1 MAEFI
6 KNRPFRFWCQKVL
19 PLVYDD
25 SLSYYELLCKVV
37 CKLNELAENQNNLSD
52 EIKQVAQDLDDFK
65 NQVPGMIEAK
75 VQEWLDNYIAT
86 HGLVNHVNG
95 MTGDVVLKKLTAT
108 SDGGLSI
115 SGEDGYNGS
124 EDKTIEIAAGGVTA
138 DKLANGGVTTDKI
151 ADGAV
156 TEQKI
161 ADGAVTAGKLADGA
175 VTTEKIADGAVT
187 EQKIADGA
195 VTAGKLA
202 DGAVT
207 TEKIADGSV
216 TEQKIADGAVTAGKL
231 ADGAVTADKLAGGAI
246 PEKLP
251 NPHKLTFSGAVTGEY
266 DGSAEVNI
274 NIPNGGG
281 GGGTGGAVNSVNGM
295 TGDVVLKKLTFTG
308 AATGEYNGSEDVN
321 INIPSGG
328 GGGAVNSVN
337 GMTGDVVL
345 KKLTASTEGG
355 LSISGEQGYNGS
367 TEQTIGIA
375 AGGVTA
381 DKMAEGVIPEKL
393 PNPNALT
400 FEGAVTGTYDGSGP
414 VTVTIPT
421 GDKLYYTYNYING
434 SNITSGGSGID
445 NIQLRVWYTS
455 DYILG
460 YAIKITPSGSLAS
473 SSRLIDVNFTNQLNT
488 TNRGTMYCVLIEDG
502 NANNLS
508 PCSVSITQSGARIW
522 FIPTKATTNKSKLY
536 GSGIIA

>member
-37 CKLNELAENQNNLSD
+37 CKLNEMAGNQNNLSD

-86 HGLVNHVNG
+86 HGLVNSVNG

-108 SDGGLSI
+108 AEGGLSI

-124 EDKTIEIAAGGVTA
+124 EDKTIGIAAGGVTA
-138 DKLANGGVTTDKI
+138 DKLA
-151 ADGAV
+151 
-156 TEQKI
+156 E
-161 ADGAVTAGKLADGA
+161 
-175 VTTEKIADGAVT
+175 
-187 EQKIADGA
+187 
-195 VTAGKLA
+195 
-202 DGAVT
+202 
-207 TEKIADGSV
+207 
-216 TEQKIADGAVTAGKL
+216 
-231 ADGAVTADKLAGGAI
+231 GAVTADKLASGAI

-295 TGDVVLKKLTFTG
+295 TGD
-308 AATGEYNGSEDVN
+308 
-321 INIPSGG
+321 I
-328 GGGAVNSVN
+328 
-337 GMTGDVVL
+337 VL
-345 KKLTASTEGG
+345 KKLTASANGG

-367 TEQTIGIA
+367 EEQTIGIA
-375 AGGVTA
+375 AGGITA
-381 DKMAEGVIPEKL
+381 DKMAEGVIPDKL
-393 PNPNALT
+393 ANPNALT
-400 FEGAVTGTYDGSGP
+400 FRGAVSVTYDGSEA
-414 VTVTIPT
+414 VTVNIPT
-421 GDKLYYTYNYING
+421 VDKLYVTYRNIKG

-445 NIQLRVWYTS
+445 RIEMRVWYTS
-455 DYILG
+455 NSILG
-460 YAIKITPSGSLAS
+460 CAFKIVPTESLPSSP
-473 SSRLIDVNFTNQLNT
+473 RLIETKFGTQLNT
-488 TNRGTMYCVLIEDG
+488 TGTGSMYCVLVEG
-502 NANNLS
+502 HNTNNLS
-508 PCSVSITQSGARIW
+508 PCNVNISKSGVNIW
-522 FIPTKATTNKSKLY
+522 IMPTKATTDTNVLF
-536 GSGIIA
+536 GSGIILP

>member
-37 CKLNELAENQNNLSD
+37 SKLNEMADNQNNLSD
-52 EIKQVAQDLDDFK
+52 EIKQVAADLDDFK

-75 VQEWLDNYIAT
+75 VQEWLDNYITT
-86 HGLVNHVNG
+86 HGLVNSVNG
-95 MTGDVVLKKLTAT
+95 MKGDVVLKKLTAT
-108 SDGGLSI
+108 TEGGLSI
-115 SGEDGYNGS
+115 SGEDGYNGG
-124 EDKTIEIAAGGVTA
+124 EEKTIGIAA
-138 DKLANGGVTTDKI
+138 GGVTTDKI
-151 ADGAV
+151 ANGAV
-156 TEQKI
+156 TAEKI
-161 ADGAVTAGKLADGA
+161 ADGAVTTEKIASGA

-187 EQKIADGA
+187 GQ
-195 VTAGKLA
+195 KLA

-207 TEKIADGSV
+207 AD
-216 TEQKIADGAVTAGKL
+216 KL
-231 ADGAVTADKLAGGAI
+231 AEGAVTADKLAGGAI

-308 AATGEYNGSEDVN
+308 AVTGEYNGSEDVN

-345 KKLTASTEGG
+345 KTLTPADGGG

-375 AGGVTA
+375 AGGVTQ
-381 DKMAEGVIPEKL
+381 DKIGSNVKT
-393 PNPNALT
+393 PNPHTLT
-400 FEGAVTGTYDGSGP
+400 INYYGNTTVYDGSSDQTATIKPEYTSESFTNDKDINVSVKYRLDSYFYIEVTSYRVISTGTYTVSGTLTSDGGF
-414 VTVTIPT
+414 
-421 GDKLYYTYNYING
+421 L
-434 SNITSGGSGID
+434 GGSCALITNNSANTP
-445 NIQLRVWYTS
+445 NIAGACIFDVKHTEFKA
-455 DYILG
+455 YIHITANAQVKG
-460 YAIKITPSGSLAS
+460 SAII
-473 SSRLIDVNFTNQLNT
+473 V
-488 TNRGTMYCVLIEDG
+488 RGL
-502 NANNLS
+502 
-508 PCSVSITQSGARIW
+508 
-522 FIPTKATTNKSKLY
+522 
-536 GSGIIA
+536 

>member
-52 EIKQVAQDLDDFK
+52 EIKQVAQDLDNFK

-108 SDGGLSI
+108 TEGGLSI

-124 EDKTIEIAAGGVTA
+124 EDKTIGIAA
-138 DKLANGGVTTDKI
+138 GGVTTDKI
-151 ADGAV
+151 GN
-156 TEQKI
+156 
-161 ADGAVTAGKLADGA
+161 GA
-175 VTTEKIADGAVT
+175 VTTEKIADGAV
-187 EQKIADGA
+187 
-195 VTAGKLA
+195 AG
-202 DGAVT
+202 
-207 TEKIADGSV
+207 
-216 TEQKIADGAVTAGKL
+216 QKL
-231 ADGAVTADKLAGGAI
+231 ADGAVTADKLAEGAVTTEKVADGAITGQKLADGTVTADKLADGAVTSDKLAGGAI

-328 GGGAVNSVN
+328 GAVNSVN
-337 GMTGDVVL
+337 GMAGDVVL
-345 KKLTASTEGG
+345 KKLTPADGGG

-367 TEQTIGIA
+367 EEQTIGIA
-375 AGGVTA
+375 AGGITA
-381 DKMAEGVIPEKL
+381 DKMANGVIPTKL
-393 PNPNALT
+393 PNPNKLI
-400 FEGAVTGTYDGSGP
+400 FTGGVSVMYDGTQQISVKIPTGRP
-414 VTVTIPT
+414 VYDSYFGSQEMLGTVPAKVFIKYNQDELYMSLYTYSSVNKGDYTITINLGSVPRFFKGTSAVVVDSLVCRVCGACLFSTTKDSETVTIKVHIDESNKIRT
-421 GDKLYYTYNYING
+421 NMHLLYNV
-434 SNITSGGSGID
+434 D
-445 NIQLRVWYTS
+445 
-455 DYILG
+455 DY
-460 YAIKITPSGSLAS
+460 
-473 SSRLIDVNFTNQLNT
+473 
-488 TNRGTMYCVLIEDG
+488 
-502 NANNLS
+502 
-508 PCSVSITQSGARIW
+508 
-522 FIPTKATTNKSKLY
+522 
-536 GSGIIA
+536 

>member
-75 VQEWLDNYIAT
+75 VEEWLNNYITT

-124 EDKTIEIAAGGVTA
+124 EDKTIGIAAGGVTA
-138 DKLANGGVTTDKI
+138 DKIGNGAVTTEKV

-156 TEQKI
+156 TTEKI
-161 ADGAVTAGKLADGA
+161 ASGA

-187 EQKIADGA
+187 GQ
-195 VTAGKLA
+195 
-202 DGAVT
+202 
-207 TEKIADGSV
+207 
-216 TEQKIADGAVTAGKL
+216 KL
-231 ADGAVTADKLAGGAI
+231 ADGAVTADKLAEGAVTSDKLAPGAI

-345 KKLTASTEGG
+345 KTLTPADGGG

-367 TEQTIGIA
+367 EEQTIGIA
-375 AGGVTA
+375 AGGITADKLANGSVTA
-381 DKMAEGVIPEKL
+381 DKVAPGVIPEKL
-393 PNPNALT
+393 PNPYKLR
-400 FEGAVTGTYDGSGP
+400 FTGVATYYDGSEE
-414 VTVTIPT
+414 VTVPIPPMPEQFSSLYETNKGPGCTVYILYNSHELYMSLYSANLVNTGKYTILVDLPSVPRFFKGT
-421 GDKLYYTYNYING
+421 SALVVDDISCSVAGGCRLITSKTSTRVTIYL
-434 SNITSGGSGID
+434 NITTPQKIRTNMS
-445 NIQLRVWYTS
+445 LRYNVDDS
-455 DYILG
+455 
-460 YAIKITPSGSLAS
+460 
-473 SSRLIDVNFTNQLNT
+473 
-488 TNRGTMYCVLIEDG
+488 
-502 NANNLS
+502 
-508 PCSVSITQSGARIW
+508 
-522 FIPTKATTNKSKLY
+522 
-536 GSGIIA
+536 

>member
-75 VQEWLDNYIAT
+75 VQEWLDNYITT
-86 HGLVNHVNG
+86 HGLVNSVNG
-95 MTGDVVLKKLTAT
+95 MKGNVVLKKLTAT
-108 SDGGLSI
+108 TEGGLSI

-124 EDKTIEIAAGGVTA
+124 EEKTIEIAAGGVTT
-138 DKLANGGVTTDKI
+138 DKLANGAVTTDKI

-156 TEQKI
+156 T
-161 ADGAVTAGKLADGA
+161 D
-175 VTTEKIADGAVT
+175 
-187 EQKIADGA
+187 
-195 VTAGKLA
+195 
-202 DGAVT
+202 
-207 TEKIADGSV
+207 
-216 TEQKIADGAVTAGKL
+216 QKIADGAVTAGKL

-308 AATGEYNGSEDVN
+308 AATGEYNGSADVN
-321 INIPSGG
+321 IDIPN
-328 GGGAVNSVN
+328 GGGAVDSVN
-337 GMTGDVVL
+337 EMTGDVVL
-345 KKLTASTEGG
+345 KKLTASAEGG
-355 LSISGEQGYNGS
+355 LNISGEQGYNGS

-375 AGGVTA
+375 AGGITADKLADGAVTAQKIADGAVTAGKLADGAVTA
-381 DKMAEGVIPEKL
+381 DKLAGGAIPQQL
-393 PNPNALT
+393 PNPYMLT
-400 FEGAVTGTYDGSGP
+400 INHDGKTDTYDGSIARTIDIKP
-414 VTVTIPT
+414 VFTRVKFKYSGNSLEAIVQYRFPDYVYCEVYSGDVVSASTYTIT
-421 GDKLYYTYNYING
+421 GILPST
-434 SNITSGGSGID
+434 GGFI
-445 NIQLRVWYTS
+445 
-455 DYILG
+455 
-460 YAIKITPSGSLAS
+460 
-473 SSRLIDVNFTNQLNT
+473 
-488 TNRGTMYCVLIEDG
+488 
-502 NANNLS
+502 
-508 PCSVSITQSGARIW
+508 SGAFTLISDSNSPDIYGACTFKVDGAHFEAHVRVKGS
-522 FIPTKATTNKSKLY
+522 TKIH
-536 GSGIIA
+536 GSAIALHGQA

>member
-75 VQEWLDNYIAT
+75 VQEWLDNYITT

-108 SDGGLSI
+108 TEGGLSI

-124 EDKTIEIAAGGVTA
+124 EDKTIGIAA
-138 DKLANGGVTTDKI
+138 GGVTTDKI
-151 ADGAV
+151 AN
-156 TEQKI
+156 
-161 ADGAVTAGKLADGA
+161 GA

-187 EQKIADGA
+187 GQKIADGA
-195 VTAGKLA
+195 VTG
-202 DGAVT
+202 D
-207 TEKIADGSV
+207 
-216 TEQKIADGAVTAGKL
+216 KL

-274 NIPNGGG
+274 NIPNGG

-345 KKLTASTEGG
+345 KTLTPADGGG

-367 TEQTIGIA
+367 EEQTIGIV
-375 AGGVTA
+375 AGGITADKLANGSVTA
-381 DKMAEGVIPEKL
+381 DKVAPGVIPEKL
-393 PNPNALT
+393 HHAVAHFNPPDTGIKGLDISLWWTKSAYLGCSVIVETNAALKNDVYA
-400 FEGAVTGTYDGSGP
+400 FPQNLKLEDLPAVTTIMHFPVIETTKYVGPGNQTPNHINYGRIDMRKDGF
-414 VTVTIPT
+414 TLYLKLFNPT
-421 GDKLYYTYNYING
+421 
-434 SNITSGGSGID
+434 S
-445 NIQLRVWYTS
+445 
-455 DYILG
+455 
-460 YAIKITPSGSLAS
+460 
-473 SSRLIDVNFTNQLNT
+473 
-488 TNRGTMYCVLIEDG
+488 
-502 NANNLS
+502 ANN
-508 PCSVSITQSGARIW
+508 
-522 FIPTKATTNKSKLY
+522 KLE
-536 GSGIIA
+536 GSCVFCV

>member
-108 SDGGLSI
+108 TEGGLSI
-115 SGEDGYNGS
+115 SGENGYNGS

-138 DKLANGGVTTDKI
+138 EKIGNGAVTTEKV

-156 TEQKI
+156 TGQ
-161 ADGAVTAGKLADGA
+161 KLADGA
-175 VTTEKIADGAVT
+175 VTAD
-187 EQKIADGA
+187 
-195 VTAGKLA
+195 
-202 DGAVT
+202 
-207 TEKIADGSV
+207 
-216 TEQKIADGAVTAGKL
+216 KL

-295 TGDVVLKKLTFTG
+295 TGDVVLKKLT
-308 AATGEYNGSEDVN
+308 
-321 INIPSGG
+321 
-328 GGGAVNSVN
+328 
-337 GMTGDVVL
+337 
-345 KKLTASTEGG
+345 ASAGGG

-367 TEQTIGIA
+367 EEKTIEIA
-375 AGGVTA
+375 AGGVTT
-381 DKMAEGVIPEKL
+381 DKLAEGVIPEKL
-393 PNPNALT
+393 PNPQKLK
-400 FEGAVTGTYDGSGP
+400 FTGDVSTEYDGSQEI
-414 VTVTIPT
+414 TVNIPSVPSMEYTRYSFGKTIGGAPFYFLVMYRPNI
-421 GDKLYYTYNYING
+421 DFYIMFSCSAQVPNRTY
-434 SNITSGGSGID
+434 
-445 NIQLRVWYTS
+445 
-455 DYILG
+455 
-460 YAIKITPSGSLAS
+460 
-473 SSRLIDVNFTNQLNT
+473 
-488 TNRGTMYCVLIEDG
+488 
-502 NANNLS
+502 
-508 PCSVSITQSGARIW
+508 SITQTLPSSPGDL
-522 FIPTKATTNKSKLY
+522 KAVGTLIAFSNYCKVCGGCVITTTGTTLKVELDVEKQDN
-536 GSGIIA
+536 IAATIYALKDPRK

>member
-52 EIKQVAQDLDDFK
+52 EIKQVATDLDDFK

-75 VQEWLDNYIAT
+75 VEEWLDNYIAT
-86 HGLVNHVNG
+86 HGLVNSVNG
-95 MTGDVVLKKLTAT
+95 MTGNVVLKKLTAT
-108 SDGGLSI
+108 TEGGLSI
-115 SGEDGYNGS
+115 SGEDGYNGG
-124 EDKTIEIAAGGVTA
+124 EEKTIGIAAGGVT
-138 DKLANGGVTTDKI
+138 TEKI
-151 ADGAV
+151 AN
-156 TEQKI
+156 
-161 ADGAVTAGKLADGA
+161 GA

-187 EQKIADGA
+187 TEKIAS
-195 VTAGKLA
+195 
-202 DGAVT
+202 GAVT
-207 TEKIADGSV
+207 TEKIADGAV
-216 TEQKIADGAVTAGKL
+216 TGQKLADGAVTGDKIAE
-231 ADGAVTADKLAGGAI
+231 GAVTADKLAGGAI

-328 GGGAVNSVN
+328 GGAVNSVN

-345 KKLTASTEGG
+345 KKLTPADGGG

-367 TEQTIGIA
+367 EEKTIGIA
-375 AGGVTA
+375 AGGVTS
-381 DKMAEGVIPEKL
+381 DKLAPGVIPEKL
-393 PNPNALT
+393 PNPNKLT
-400 FEGAVTGTYDGSGP
+400 FTGGTTGTYDGSEALSVNVP
-414 VTVTIPT
+414 EV
-421 GDKLYYTYNYING
+421 
-434 SNITSGGSGID
+434 
-445 NIQLRVWYTS
+445 
-455 DYILG
+455 
-460 YAIKITPSGSLAS
+460 PSY
-473 SSRLIDVNFTNQLNT
+473 FTNSSVTDNK
-488 TNRGTMYCVLIEDG
+488 GTSWLVRTSFIKNALGVIILTSNSTPAAGTHRVEISINFGFYGVGTGLVISIGNFEHIGSANCVVSP
-502 NANNLS
+502 NNIAVELYIKTAQ
-508 PCSVSITQSGARIW
+508 PN
-522 FIPTKATTNKSKLY
+522 TKATIPFVWVN
-536 GSGIIA
+536 

>member
-52 EIKQVAQDLDDFK
+52 EIKQVAQDLNDFK

-108 SDGGLSI
+108 TEGGLSI

-124 EDKTIEIAAGGVTA
+124 EDKTIGIAAGGVSA
-138 DKLANGGVTTDKI
+138 DKLANGAVTTDKI
-151 ADGAV
+151 ADGA
-156 TEQKI
+156 
-161 ADGAVTAGKLADGA
+161 
-175 VTTEKIADGAVT
+175 
-187 EQKIADGA
+187 
-195 VTAGKLA
+195 
-202 DGAVT
+202 
-207 TEKIADGSV
+207 V

-308 AATGEYNGSEDVN
+308 AATGEYNGSGDVN

-345 KKLTASTEGG
+345 KKLTPADGGG

-367 TEQTIGIA
+367 VEQTIGIA
-375 AGGVTA
+375 AGGITADKLANGAVTDQKIANGAVTA
-381 DKMAEGVIPEKL
+381 DKVAYGVIP
-393 PNPNALT
+393 
-400 FEGAVTGTYDGSGP
+400 
-414 VTVTIPT
+414 
-421 GDKLYYTYNYING
+421 DKLYYKDIHFGFGTG
-434 SNITSGGSGID
+434 NITD
-445 NIQLRVWYTS
+445 AYVRLWWTKNRY
-455 DYILG
+455 LG
-460 YAIKITPSGSLAS
+460 CGVVLETKGPLELKFHSIRKEVNLTERPTGNAS
-473 SSRLIDVNFTNQLNT
+473 NASMVFP
-488 TNRGTMYCVLIEDG
+488 LIEYISDTSLPNG
-502 NANNLS
+502 TIYCTVTLDSKA
-508 PCSVSITQSGARIW
+508 ITIHVRVAKAQSGA
-522 FIPTKATTNKSKLY
+522 NKLE
-536 GSGIIA
+536 GSCVFGV